1 MALDTAA
8 RRRDAA
14 VLATDDDRTSCT
26 VAGVDCEAIWGQP
39 RNETTAL
46 ASTNM
51 TAAPASS
58 EPAVPKPATYARV
71 ARIPKS
77 VIGPSGRLL

>member
-1 MALDTAA
+1 VTLAA
-8 RRRDAA
+8 AASRRVAA
-14 VLATDDDRTSCT
+14 VLPAADDGTLCS
-26 VAGVDCEAIWGQP
+26 VAGVDCAAICGQP

-51 TAAPASS
+51 TAAPASR

-71 ARIPKS
+71 ARIPRS
-77 VIGPSGRLL
+77 VIGPSGRVL